1 MTFVETLFAVNI
13 GRYVFVV
20 IEMFMSKRPT
30 RNVQFRADVIHHAVT
45 VICYVLFLTYGQ
57 NLLLG
62 LVGILIESTSIFDEI
77 GRFCKDRERRH
88 TIFYRRL
95 VVVNCVGTI
104 CFRGVIPT
112 MFLVI
117 AMFQQSPFTMDYAPL
132 MLFFFSIIFFSV
144 INVWQML
151 TSTQRLIKHMYVRSQ
166 DNQVVRGADA
176 GHGRGTLIRFN
187 SRGTGPLKVDKNN
200 LGYLRPCENKNIAN
214 HTDEKHN
221 MNNRK
226 EFVKESLEIHMHP
239 EMFFNNKS
247 KDLITCLC
255 RTESGSGHQT
265 EAGHYTRQADETAG
279 VLFYSGDIPLRDSNS
294 STDSAQSYTVLISTD
309 IGTRNINAIP
319 LNNSHIHTSE
329 YVENVALGPRIN
341 RVRSSSADD
350 IVDSCHILSG
360 VGSL

>member
-13 GRYVFVV
+13 GRYIFVV

-30 RNVQFRADVIHHAVT
+30 QNVQFRADVVHHTVT
-45 VICYVLFLTYGQ
+45 VLCYVLFLTYGQ

-77 GRFCKDRERRH
+77 GRFCKERERRH

-112 MFLVI
+112 VFLVI

-144 INVWQML
+144 INVWQIL
-151 TSTQRLIKHMYVRSQ
+151 TSTQRLMKYMYVQSQ
-166 DNQVVRGADA
+166 DNQTVSGAEV

-187 SRGTGPLKVDKNN
+187 SRRTGQLKVAKNN

-221 MNNRK
+221 LNSRK
-226 EFVKESLEIHMHP
+226 EFTKESLEMHMHP
-239 EMFFNNKS
+239 ELIFINKS
-247 KDLITCLC
+247 KYLITCLYP
-255 RTESGSGHQT
+255 T
-265 EAGHYTRQADETAG
+265 EAGQTEVGHNVTHAGETAG
-279 VLFYSGDIPLRDSNS
+279 ALFYSRDNPLRDSNS
-294 STDSAQSYTVLISTD
+294 STDSSQSNTVLISTD
-309 IGTRNINAIP
+309 SGTRNSNTIP
-319 LNNSHIHTSE
+319 LNNSHINE
-329 YVENVALGPRIN
+329 YLENVILGPRI
-341 RVRSSSADD
+341 VRSLSADD
-350 IVDSCHILSG
+350 IVDSCHTVTG
-360 VGSL
+360 VVSL